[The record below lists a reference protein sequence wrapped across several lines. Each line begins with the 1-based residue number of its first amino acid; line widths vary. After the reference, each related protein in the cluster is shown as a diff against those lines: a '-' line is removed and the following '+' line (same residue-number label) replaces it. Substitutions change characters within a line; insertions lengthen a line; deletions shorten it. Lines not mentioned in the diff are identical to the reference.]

1 VPHDAR
7 PGPPNLRHDHLRSA
21 LDFAVSTA
29 ASWQKQRPPRAVPAA
44 VKSFVKPQQQ
54 RLPASQLGR
63 VRRVID
69 ADDEFRAE
77 VATLA
82 RPGQVDDIGIEWLR
96 REPGWEQRL
105 GQLVERHEQAAVD
118 REVERELARER
129 RRRAAAEERA
139 ERADLD
145 VSLLGKRLADVEKE
159 ADRYRRQQSAESEEI
174 AELRNTIGELRKQ
187 VRDASQRAESLQR
200 RVERIESEREET
212 LRRAR
217 NAELQRD
224 AVLATRAELSAS
236 DGVAQ
241 IARLRDLAASA
252 RTLADRLGMLVA
264 AEPPRRRAVEVPRP
278 EAKDPRRAAE
288 FLLRVS
294 GIVVIVDA
302 YNVAKLAWPDA
313 SLENQRSCLL
323 DAVDGLARRFGT
335 EFVVVIDGADVVGA
349 HANKRR
355 LARVR
360 YSSSGVTADDV
371 IRDEIAALDP
381 RRAAA
386 VVSNDGEVRRDV
398 IAAGANVISSE
409 TIVAV
414 ALG

>member
-7 PGPPNLRHDHLRSA
+7 PGPPNLRHDHLRPA
-21 LDFAVSTA
+21 LEFAVSTA
-29 ASWQKQRPPRAVPAA
+29 SAWQKQRPPRAVPAEIKA
-44 VKSFVKPQQQ
+44 FVKPQQP
-54 RLPASQLGR
+54 RLPAALLGR

-69 ADDEFRAE
+69 ANDEFRAE
-77 VATLA
+77 LGAVAGPA
-82 RPGQVDDIGIEWLR
+82 QVDDIGIEWLR
-96 REPGWEQRL
+96 REPGWEQRVAE
-105 GQLVERHEQAAVD
+105 LVERREQEVVD
-118 REVERELARER
+118 RDVERELARER

-139 ERADLD
+139 ERAHLETG
-145 VSLLGKRLADVEKE
+145 LLAKRLADAEKE
-159 ADRYRRQQSAESEEI
+159 TERYRRQRSAEADEI
-174 AELRNTIGELRKQ
+174 TQLRSTIADLRKQ

-200 RVERIESEREET
+200 RVERIESERDET

-217 NAELQRD
+217 TAEQQRD
-224 AVLATRAELSAS
+224 AVLAARAELSAS

-241 IARLRDLAASA
+241 IARLRDLSESA
-252 RTLADRLGMLVA
+252 RALANQLGMLVA

-278 EAKDPRRAAE
+278 ESKDPKRAAE

-302 YNVAKLAWPDA
+302 YNVAKLAWPGA
-313 SLENQRSCLL
+313 SLEEQRTRLL

-335 EFVVVIDGADVVGA
+335 EFVVVVDGADVVGA
-349 HANKRR
+349 HATKRR

-371 IRDEIAALDP
+371 IREEIAALDP
-381 RRAAA
+381 RRPAA

-398 IAAGANVISSE
+398 IAAGANAISSE
-409 TIVAV
+409 TIVAI